1 MAQCEDLKSL
11 ISPKIGSPAPLQ
23 PLAPGES
30 PFAEEKRSEAQEEK
44 EALQR
49 QQDQVQE
56 SMRTFVEQVQFRQP
70 LFRALGP
77 DQTYKVLNRTTVQQL
92 PADLG

>member
-1 MAQCEDLKSL
+1 MK
-11 ISPKIGSPAPLQ
+11 
-23 PLAPGES
+23 PGES

-56 SMRTFVEQVQFRQP
+56 SMRTFVEQVQLRQP
-70 LFRALGP
+70 LFRSLGP
-77 DQTYKVLNRTTVQQL
+77 DQTYKVLNRATVQQL
-92 PADLG
+92 PANLN